1 MVLNRI
7 NRDSDRVTIGKNFMS
22 LTILQIANVLLP
34 LITLPFLVR
43 ILGTEKFGLVILA
56 QSIAVFFNLIVEFG
70 FNISATREVAVNRSN
85 RNRLGEIFS
94 GVLAIK
100 GILLVIAFFVLSL
113 IVFLI
118 PKLEQ
123 DWCVFLLSFGVVIGH
138 ALFPQWFF
146 QGIQKMSVITI
157 VHVLAKS
164 IFTLLVLI
172 FIRKEQDYL
181 LVPMFSS
188 IGYIVSGALG
198 FIWSLR
204 MVTPVTPSIQMIRL
218 YFSDSYQLFISNLV
232 TSIYSYGNVIILG
245 ALTNNSVVGVYGA
258 MEKLILAV
266 KSMYSPFLQALF
278 PYAASK
284 SNPQIRVQV
293 RKLSGPLSLLGFLV
307 SLVLFIFAD
316 PILELIYDNS
326 LITESGNVLR
336 ILSFIA
342 LFSALNMLLN
352 YLYLSAVK
360 KYQERMQIMI
370 SAGLFNVICGLILVG
385 LYGIYGMA
393 FTAILTE
400 VLLLLLGAFYFYK
413 IKNE

>member
-1 MVLNRI
+1 MR
-7 NRDSDRVTIGKNFMS
+7 IGKNFMS

-43 ILGTEKFGLVILA
+43 ILGTEKFGLVIFA
-56 QSIAVFFNLIVEFG
+56 QSVAVFFNLLVEFG

-85 RNRLGEIFS
+85 RSRLDEIFS

-100 GILLVIAFFVLSL
+100 GILLLLAFFLLAL

-118 PKLEQ
+118 PRLEQ
-123 DWCVFLLSFGVVIGH
+123 DWDVFLLSFGVVVGH

-157 VHVLAKS
+157 VHVLAKF
-164 IFTLLVLI
+164 IFTVLVLVV
-172 FIRKEQDYL
+172 IRKEQDYL
-181 LVPMFSS
+181 LVPLFSS
-188 IGYIVSGALG
+188 IGYIVSGTLG
-198 FIWSLR
+198 LIWSLR
-204 MVTPVTPSIQMIRL
+204 YVTTVTPSMQSIRL
-218 YFSDSYQLFISNLV
+218 HFRESFQLFVSNLA
-232 TSIYSYGNVIILG
+232 TSLYSYGNVLILG

-266 KSMYSPFLQALF
+266 KSMYTPFMQALF
-278 PYAASK
+278 PYAASRSK
-284 SNPQIRVQV
+284 TQIRVQV
-293 RKLSGPLSLLGFLV
+293 RKLMGPLALLGLMV
-307 SLVLFIFAD
+307 SIVLFLFAD
-316 PILELIYDNS
+316 PILELIYDDPA
-326 LITESGNVLR
+326 ITNFSNVLR

-342 LFSALNMLLN
+342 LFSAINMLLN
-352 YLYLSAVK
+352 YLYLGAVK
-360 KYQERMQIMI
+360 KYHERMQIMI
-370 SAGLFNVICGLILVG
+370 VAGLFNVVCGLFLAS

-393 FTAILTE
+393 VTAVLTE